1 MSEASETKVEVSVM
15 QRAEG
20 ELAGFM
26 VSGRWPATTLEWL
39 RLLNIAVQF
48 AAVPG
53 LLNAT
58 TVFRVLEDL
67 PEDPQPGMVG
77 MVVAEGRVHGENALT
92 PGLFAMF
99 NPPGLFVLHPPAATR
114 ASLPEYGDA
123 ASGCILLPGIPYLG
137 LDHRAGW
144 VEADHCGH
152 VASMRA
158 RSGINP
164 MDDPDTAV
172 LAMLLEAA

>member
-1 MSEASETKVEVSVM
+1 MSEDSDTKVQVSAL
-15 QRAEG
+15 QSAG
-20 ELAGFM
+20 ELSGFM
-26 VSGRWPATTLEWL
+26 VSGRWPATTLEWV
-39 RLLNIAVQF
+39 RLLNIAVQI

-53 LLNAT
+53 LLSAT

-67 PEDPQPGMVG
+67 PEDPRPGTIGMV
-77 MVVAEGRVHGENALT
+77 MAEGRVTGADALT
-92 PGLFAMF
+92 PGLFAF
-99 NPPGLFVLHPPAATR
+99 CSPPGLFVLHPPAATVP
-114 ASLPEYGDA
+114 SLPEYADV

-144 VEADHCGH
+144 VEADHDGH

-172 LAMLLEAA
+172 LALLLDAA